1 VEFHETAG
9 FAPLP
14 APGLQ
19 KQYELLLYFA
29 CPGAPDLWNSMILS
43 ISLKSVNF
51 IKNLEKCRTYGF
63 MEISMKKANSALAE
77 L

>member
-1 VEFHETAG
+1 MEFHAKSENDGISWKCVEFHENDG

-29 CPGAPDLWNSMILS
+29 CPGAPDSWNSM
-43 ISLKSVNF
+43 NF
-51 IKNLEKCRTYGF
+51 HNF
-63 MEISMKKANSALAE
+63 H
-77 L
+77 